1 MDKKDFTLLRI
12 LKGRLTFRRGDL
24 FLYIDEPSQD
34 LMFDSIDIYNT
45 FYEDAYNSGVYLK
58 SELEELLIE
67 WGFWNP
73 LDDKEIDNIK
83 KIIDNLKV
91 DAYKSYYKQKELN
104 AIKRVIK
111 NRENDIGKLIF
122 KKSRWEHLTC
132 EGVASYARWSWII
145 ENSVYYSDGRKY
157 DWKDIDVNH
166 MMQYYDKN
174 TIPAEEFRYIARN
187 DPWRSMWTIG
197 KKQNNIFNKPSIY
210 LTKDQSMLSSFSSMY
225 DNVYEHPECP
235 IDEIIAEDVCLDGW
249 FIDQKNKNE
258 NTKKQNSINSSISN
272 QKIANS
278 KEVFIMA
285 NSPKDIEAI
294 NSMNSPTSRGIK
306 RERERMINEKSV
318 VTDLDFADVKRNL
331 QTQADAAMVSK
342 ARGK

>member
-34 LMFDSIDIYNT
+34 LMFDSIDVYDRY
-45 FYEDAYNSGVYLK
+45 YEDAYNSGVYLK

-67 WGFWNP
+67 WNFWNP
-73 LDDKEIDNIK
+73 LDDREIENVR

-91 DAYKSYYKQKELN
+91 DAFKSYYKTKELN
-104 AIKRVIK
+104 GIKKVIK
-111 NRENDIGKLIF
+111 NKEADIVKLIT
-122 KKSRWEHLTC
+122 KKSKWEHLTC
-132 EGVASYARWSWII
+132 EGIASYARWSWII
-145 ENSVYYSDGRKY
+145 ENSVYYSSGEKY
-157 DWKDIDVNH
+157 DWKDLDVNH
-166 MMQYYDKN
+166 LMQYYDKN
-174 TIPAEEFRYIARN
+174 TISAEEFRHLART

-235 IDEIIAEDVCLDGW
+235 VDEIINDDICLDGW

-278 KEVFIMA
+278 KEVFILA

-294 NSMNSPTSRGIK
+294 NSMNTPTSRGIK
-306 RERERMINEKSV
+306 REREKMIAQKSGI
-318 VTDLDFADVKRNL
+318 TDFEFADVKRDL

>member
-34 LMFDSIDIYNT
+34 LMFDSIDIYNSY
-45 FYEDAYNSGVYLK
+45 YESAYNSGAYLK

-73 LDDKEIDNIK
+73 LDDREIENIK
-83 KIIDNLKV
+83 KIIDGLKV
-91 DAYKSYYKQKELN
+91 DAFKSYYKAKELN
-104 AIKRVIK
+104 AIKAVIK
-111 NRENDIGKLIF
+111 NRESDIGKLIT
-122 KKSRWEHLTC
+122 KKTKWEHLTC
-132 EGVASYARWSWII
+132 EGIASYARWSWII
-145 ENSVYYSDGRKY
+145 ENSVYYSSGEKY
-157 DWKDIDVNH
+157 DWKEVDVNH
-166 MMQYYDKN
+166 LMQYYDKN
-174 TIPAEEFRYIARN
+174 TISAEEFRCLART

-235 IDEIIAEDVCLDGW
+235 IDEIINDDVCLDGW

-258 NTKKQNSINSSISN
+258 TTKKQNSVNSTLSN

-278 KEVFIMA
+278 KEIFVVA

-294 NSMNSPTSRGIK
+294 NSMNTPTSRAVK
-306 RERERMINEKSV
+306 RERERVISQNSGIS
-318 VTDLDFADVKRNL
+318 DLQFADVKRDL